1 MQVFGV
7 TTDGTQVE
15 KLTLRAGDLTVSV
28 LTWGAVLQSVRLD
41 GVTHDL
47 TLGSDTLSDYEGN
60 LRYHGS
66 VIAPV
71 VNRLT
76 GSQHGDQAH
85 RYTVDAADNRLFAF
99 PLTNGA
105 DGTDLCGASKRQYS
119 C

>member
-7 TTDGTQVE
+7 TADGTQVE

-76 GSQHGDQAH
+76 
-85 RYTVDAADNRLFAF
+85 DARAKA
-99 PLTNGA
+99 
-105 DGTDLCGASKRQYS
+105 
-119 C
+119 